1 MFERVGVKTGG
12 GFKDGEEKWFERNY
26 EWLREEEEV

>member
-12 GFKDGEEKWFERNY
+12 GFKEGEEKWSERYY
-26 EWLREEEEV
+26 EWLGEDKQV